1 MSNGDNPSRTDAHG
15 FAGWKY
21 NILGSNMS
29 QKLKVMRD
37 MKRKRDE
44 GKER

>member
-1 MSNGDNPSRTDAHG
+1 MSNGHNPLRTDAQG

-29 QKLKVMRD
+29 QEAQSD
-37 MKRKRDE
+37 ERDE
-44 GKER
+44 DKER